1 LKKPHSI
8 VRFFFACLSCFLFS
22 PPRRASLASP
32 QMSDRRKPPYA
43 FRPGGR
49 GRSPLLYSFHP
60 APTSSR
66 HVEQLP
72 LWAQIGAVV
81 LLLICSSFFSI
92 SETAMMALNRHR
104 LKHLSNQGALG
115 AKTTQGLLAHT
126 DELLSVILIGNN
138 LFNTIIPVLTTSV
151 ALHTFGRNNL
161 VLSIATGIVA
171 FLIIVFAEITPKI
184 VGATFPEKIALPASL
199 LIAPLM
205 RATRPIVWFVNLF
218 ANGILRILHI
228 NTKGAHDQRLSTEEL
243 RTIVLESG
251 SFMPTKHRSILLNLF
266 DLENISVDDV
276 MIPRRRIEALDF
288 DAPFEQILHQ
298 LETCYHNKLIVYQ
311 GDIDRVLGVLHVR
324 KTLAAL
330 HNQELERETLREL
343 LAEPYFVPSGTPVF
357 QQLQYFQESR
367 HRTALVVNEYG
378 ELQGLVTPEDIIEE
392 LIGEFTTS
400 IPRSAN
406 SRGGWNENGECIVAG
421 SMPLRELNR
430 WLHLT
435 LPTDGP
441 KTLNGLIL
449 EILEEIPD
457 GDVCVQIGE
466 VKLEVMRSDDQA
478 IRTVKLFKPPTR
490 TGAKAVKA
498 ARG

>member
-1 LKKPHSI
+1 
-8 VRFFFACLSCFLFS
+8 
-22 PPRRASLASP
+22 
-32 QMSDRRKPPYA
+32 M
-43 FRPGGR
+43 
-49 GRSPLLYSFHP
+49 
-60 APTSSR
+60 
-66 HVEQLP
+66 EQIP
-72 LWAQIGAVV
+72 LWAQIGAVF
-81 LLLICSSFFSI
+81 LLLFVSGFFSI

-104 LKHLSNQGALG
+104 LKYLVSKGAFG
-115 AKTTQGLLAHT
+115 AKSTQGLLART
-126 DELLSVILIGNN
+126 DELLGVVLIGNN
-138 LFNTIIPVLTTSV
+138 LLNTIIPVLTTSI
-151 ALHTFGRNNL
+151 ALRTFGSNNL

-184 VGATFPEKIALPASL
+184 VGATYPEKIALPASL
-199 LIAPLM
+199 VLAPLM
-205 RATRPIVWFVNLF
+205 RVLKPVIWFVNLF
-218 ANGILRILHI
+218 SNTILLVLHI
-228 NTKGAHDQRLSTEEL
+228 NTKGSREQRLSTEEL

-276 MIPRRRIEALDF
+276 MIPRRRIESLDF
-288 DAPFEQILHQ
+288 DAPFDDILHQ

-311 GDIDRVLGVLHVR
+311 GDIDQVLGVLHVR

-357 QQLQYFQESR
+357 QQLQFFQETR

-378 ELQGLVTPEDIIEE
+378 EVQGLVTPEDILEE

-400 IPRSAN
+400 IPRSAA
-406 SRGGWNENGECIVAG
+406 SRRGWNEEGDCIVAG

-430 WLHLT
+430 WLQLS

-449 EILEEIPD
+449 ETLEEIPE
-457 GDVCVQIGE
+457 GDVCVRIGD
-466 VKLEVMRSDDQA
+466 VQLEVLQSDDQT
-478 IRTVKLFKPPTR
+478 IRTVKVFRPK
-490 TGAKAVKA
+490 AKTVAKSL
-498 ARG
+498 RD

>member
-1 LKKPHSI
+1 
-8 VRFFFACLSCFLFS
+8 
-22 PPRRASLASP
+22 
-32 QMSDRRKPPYA
+32 
-43 FRPGGR
+43 
-49 GRSPLLYSFHP
+49 
-60 APTSSR
+60 
-66 HVEQLP
+66 
-72 LWAQIGAVV
+72 
-81 LLLICSSFFSI
+81 
-92 SETAMMALNRHR
+92 MMALNRHR
-104 LKHLSNQGALG
+104 LKHLANQNVLG
-115 AKTTQGLLAHT
+115 AKTTQGLLART
-126 DELLSVILIGNN
+126 DQLLSVVLIGNN
-138 LFNTIIPVLTTSV
+138 LFNTIIPVLTTSI

-199 LIAPLM
+199 LIAPMM
-205 RATRPIVWFVNLF
+205 RVAKPLVWFVNLF
-218 ANGILRILHI
+218 ANAILRVLHI
-228 NTKGAHDQRLSTEEL
+228 NTKGGRDQRLTTEEL

-357 QQLQYFQESR
+357 QQLQFFQESR

-406 SRGGWNENGECIVAG
+406 TRGGWNESGECIVAG

-430 WLHLT
+430 WLQLT

-449 EILEEIPD
+449 EILEDIPD
-457 GDVCVQIGE
+457 GDVCVQIGDT
-466 VKLEVMRSDDQA
+466 KLEVMRSDDQA
-478 IRTVKLFKPPTR
+478 IRTVKLFKPPVR
-490 TGAKAVKA
+490 GAAKAAKA
-498 ARG
+498 TRI

>member
-1 LKKPHSI
+1 
-8 VRFFFACLSCFLFS
+8 
-22 PPRRASLASP
+22 
-32 QMSDRRKPPYA
+32 
-43 FRPGGR
+43 
-49 GRSPLLYSFHP
+49 
-60 APTSSR
+60 
-66 HVEQLP
+66 VEQLP
-72 LWAQIGAVV
+72 LWAQIGAVF

-104 LKHLSNQGALG
+104 LKHLANQGALG
-115 AKTTQGLLAHT
+115 AKTTQGLLART

-324 KTLAAL
+324 KTLSAL

-406 SRGGWNENGECIVAG
+406 SRGGWSEDGECIVAG

-430 WLHLT
+430 WLQLT

-457 GDVCVQIGE
+457 GDVCVQIAGI
-466 VKLEVMRSDDQA
+466 KLEVMRSDDQA
-478 IRTVKLFKPPTR
+478 VRTVKVFKPGAR
-490 TGAKAVKA
+490 SGAKGSKKQ
-498 ARG
+498 RG

>member
-1 LKKPHSI
+1 
-8 VRFFFACLSCFLFS
+8 
-22 PPRRASLASP
+22 
-32 QMSDRRKPPYA
+32 
-43 FRPGGR
+43 
-49 GRSPLLYSFHP
+49 
-60 APTSSR
+60 
-66 HVEQLP
+66 
-72 LWAQIGAVV
+72 
-81 LLLICSSFFSI
+81 
-92 SETAMMALNRHR
+92 MALNRHR
-104 LKHLSNQGALG
+104 LKHLASKNTLG
-115 AKTTQGLLAHT
+115 AKTTQGLLAKT
-126 DELLSVILIGNN
+126 DQLLSVILIGNN
-138 LFNTIIPVLTTSV
+138 LFNTIIPVLTTSL
-151 ALHTFGRNNL
+151 ALHTFGRNSL

-205 RATRPIVWFVNLF
+205 RVARPLIWFVNLF
-218 ANGILRILHI
+218 ATGILRVLHI
-228 NTKGAHDQRLSTEEL
+228 NTKGARDQRLSTEEL

-324 KTLAAL
+324 KTLSGL
-330 HNQELERETLREL
+330 HNQELERDTLREL

-367 HRTALVVNEYG
+367 QRIALVVNEYG

-400 IPRSAN
+400 IPRSAS
-406 SRGGWNENGECIVAG
+406 SRGGWNEAGECIVAG

-430 WLHLT
+430 WLQLG

-449 EILEEIPD
+449 EILEDIPD
-457 GDVCVQIGE
+457 GDVCVRIGDT
-466 VKLEVMRSDDQA
+466 KLEVMRSDDQA
-478 IRTVKLFKPPTR
+478 IRTVKLFKPPSR
-490 TGAKAVKA
+490 TKAGKA
-498 ARG
+498 RSG

>member
-1 LKKPHSI
+1 
-8 VRFFFACLSCFLFS
+8 
-22 PPRRASLASP
+22 
-32 QMSDRRKPPYA
+32 
-43 FRPGGR
+43 
-49 GRSPLLYSFHP
+49 
-60 APTSSR
+60 
-66 HVEQLP
+66 
-72 LWAQIGAVV
+72 
-81 LLLICSSFFSI
+81 
-92 SETAMMALNRHR
+92 MALNRHR
-104 LKHLSNQGALG
+104 LKHLASKNTLG
-115 AKTTQGLLAHT
+115 AKTTQGLLAKT
-126 DELLSVILIGNN
+126 DQLLSVILIGNN

-151 ALHTFGRNNL
+151 ALHTFGRNSL

-205 RATRPIVWFVNLF
+205 RVARPLIWFVNLF
-218 ANGILRILHI
+218 ATGILRVLHI
-228 NTKGAHDQRLSTEEL
+228 NTKGGRDQRLSTEEL

-324 KTLAAL
+324 KTLSAL
-330 HNQELERETLREL
+330 HNQELERDTLREL

-357 QQLQYFQESR
+357 QQLQFFQESR
-367 HRTALVVNEYG
+367 HRIALVVDEYG
-378 ELQGLVTPEDIIEE
+378 ELQGLLTPEDIIEE

-400 IPRSAN
+400 IPRGAS
-406 SRGGWNENGECIVAG
+406 SRGGWNDAGECIVAG

-430 WLHLT
+430 WLQLA

-449 EILEEIPD
+449 EILEDIPD
-457 GDVCVQIGE
+457 GDVCVRIGDI
-466 VKLEVMRSDDQA
+466 KLEVMRSDDQA
-478 IRTVKLFKPPTR
+478 IRTVKLFKPPSR
-490 TGAKAVKA
+490 TKAGKP
-498 ARG
+498 RSG

>member
-1 LKKPHSI
+1 
-8 VRFFFACLSCFLFS
+8 
-22 PPRRASLASP
+22 
-32 QMSDRRKPPYA
+32 
-43 FRPGGR
+43 
-49 GRSPLLYSFHP
+49 
-60 APTSSR
+60 
-66 HVEQLP
+66 
-72 LWAQIGAVV
+72 
-81 LLLICSSFFSI
+81 
-92 SETAMMALNRHR
+92 MMALNRHR
-104 LKHLSNQGALG
+104 LKHLASKNTLG
-115 AKTTQGLLAHT
+115 AKTTQGLLAKT
-126 DELLSVILIGNN
+126 DQLLSVILIGNN
-138 LFNTIIPVLTTSV
+138 LFNTIIPVLTTSL
-151 ALHTFGRNNL
+151 ALHTFGRNSL

-205 RATRPIVWFVNLF
+205 RIARPVIWFVNLF
-218 ANGILRILHI
+218 ATGILRVLHI
-228 NTKGAHDQRLSTEEL
+228 NTKGARDQRLSTEEL

-324 KTLAAL
+324 KTLSAL
-330 HNQELERETLREL
+330 HNQELERDTLREL

-367 HRTALVVNEYG
+367 HRIALVVNEYG

-400 IPRSAN
+400 IPRGAS
-406 SRGGWNENGECIVAG
+406 SRGGWNEAGECIVAG

-430 WLHLT
+430 WLQLA

-449 EILEEIPD
+449 EILEDIPD
-457 GDVCVQIGE
+457 GDVCVRIGDT
-466 VKLEVMRSDDQA
+466 KLEVMRSDDQA
-478 IRTVKLFKPPTR
+478 IRTVKLFKPPSR
-490 TGAKAVKA
+490 TKAGKA
-498 ARG
+498 RSG